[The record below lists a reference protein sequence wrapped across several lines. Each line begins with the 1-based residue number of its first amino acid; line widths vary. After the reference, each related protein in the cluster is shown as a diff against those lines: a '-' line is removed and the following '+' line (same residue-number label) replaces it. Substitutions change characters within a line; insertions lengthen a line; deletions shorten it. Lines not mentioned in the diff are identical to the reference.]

1 MFSMRQLGTLNEFCQ
16 DRPGWTWIT
25 GVSLGFWV
33 TNQPKFLSFSFFGAG
48 QFHIWSG
55 AHFFFCS
62 MVFFSFF
69 NHVIMGSVVCRGYSA
84 PECTD
89 VPPPHKR
96 DIYSDIY
103 SLGVI
108 IRELVT
114 GSKEKP
120 NIFGVSVIFLTS
132 TSTHSPT
139 RTVILRDINSRSLLI
154 SLISPTN

>member
-1 MFSMRQLGTLNEFCQ
+1 
-16 DRPGWTWIT
+16 
-25 GVSLGFWV
+25 
-33 TNQPKFLSFSFFGAG
+33 
-48 QFHIWSG
+48 
-55 AHFFFCS
+55 
-62 MVFFSFF
+62 
-69 NHVIMGSVVCRGYSA
+69 MGPVVCRGYSA
-84 PECTD
+84 PECID

-120 NIFGVSVIFLTS
+120 NIFRVSVIFLT

>member
-1 MFSMRQLGTLNEFCQ
+1 
-16 DRPGWTWIT
+16 
-25 GVSLGFWV
+25 
-33 TNQPKFLSFSFFGAG
+33 
-48 QFHIWSG
+48 
-55 AHFFFCS
+55 
-62 MVFFSFF
+62 
-69 NHVIMGSVVCRGYSA
+69 MGSVVCRGYSA

-89 VPPPHKR
+89 VPPPDKR
-96 DIYSDIY
+96 DIYSSDIY

-139 RTVILRDINSRSLLI
+139 RTITLRDINIRSLLI
-154 SLISPTN
+154 SLI